1 MQGNIF
7 VEISILLGLCAG
19 ISMIIRYLRQPLI
32 IGYIITGLIVGPSLL
47 GLVKSPESIETLG
60 SFGVTLLLFIVG
72 LGLNPKVI
80 KEVGKVSLIT
90 GFCQVFFTSLIGFWI
105 AGLLGF
111 DKTSSIYIGASLA
124 FSSTIIILKLLTDKK
139 EQTKLFGKIAI
150 GFLLVQDVVA
160 TIALVV
166 ASASSQGDITF
177 QTILPLIAKG
187 FALFALV
194 FLISNFVLKHLTHF
208 LSRSRELLFLF
219 TLAWGFGIASLF
231 YKFGFSVEVGALLA
245 GVSLATMPYAQDV
258 GSRLRPLRDFFL
270 IVFFIALGTRLNLN
284 DVKAVLG
291 QAIILSLIVIICN
304 PLIVMTVMGI
314 LGYTK
319 KTSFKAG
326 IALTQ
331 VSEFSLILVLLGESN
346 KQISQETVSLI
357 MVTAILTMAISSYMI
372 IYSDKLYSLLE
383 PRLRLFER
391 KKTRPT
397 KDHKTS
403 VDAVIFGFKKG
414 GHEYINVF
422 RQLNKKFLLVDHD
435 PDVIDDA
442 EKHGI
447 PYIYGD
453 ATDLQLLEEIN
464 LEDVKFVVAVITDHA
479 TNVFLLQHLHQ
490 HNPKCIVICHADS
503 VAEAIELYGL
513 GASFVILPH
522 YIGNEKVSG
531 FIRHNGFKKSEFNKY
546 RTKHISYLQ
555 NHFEVKDTY

>member
-7 VEISILLGLCAG
+7 VEVSVLLGLCAG

-90 GFCQVFFTSLIGFWI
+90 GFCQVFFTSLMGFWI

-111 DKTSSIYIGASLA
+111 DKTSSVYIGASLA

-160 TIALVV
+160 TIALVI

-177 QTILPLIAKG
+177 QTILPLIVKG

-194 FLISNFVLKHLTHF
+194 FLVSNFILKHLTHF

-219 TLAWGFGIASLF
+219 TLAWGFGIASMF

-291 QAIILSLIVIICN
+291 QAIILSLIVMICN

-346 KQISQETVSLI
+346 KQISQEVVSLI

-464 LEDVKFVVAVITDHA
+464 LEDVKFVVAVITDHT

-503 VAEAIELYGL
+503 VAEAIELYSL

-531 FIRHNGFKKSEFNKY
+531 FIKHNGFKKSEFNKY
-546 RTKHISYLQ
+546 RTKHLNYLQ
-555 NHFEVKDTY
+555 NHFEVNDTY

>member
-1 MQGNIF
+1 
-7 VEISILLGLCAG
+7 
-19 ISMIIRYLRQPLI
+19 
-32 IGYIITGLIVGPSLL
+32 LIV
-47 GLVKSPESIETLG
+47 
-60 SFGVTLLLFIVG
+60 
-72 LGLNPKVI
+72 
-80 KEVGKVSLIT
+80 
-90 GFCQVFFTSLIGFWI
+90 
-105 AGLLGF
+105 
-111 DKTSSIYIGASLA
+111 
-124 FSSTIIILKLLTDKK
+124 
-139 EQTKLFGKIAI
+139 
-150 GFLLVQDVVA
+150 
-160 TIALVV
+160 
-166 ASASSQGDITF
+166 
-177 QTILPLIAKG
+177 KG

-194 FLISNFVLKHLTHF
+194 FLVSNFILKHLTHF

-219 TLAWGFGIASLF
+219 TLAWGFGIASMF

-291 QAIILSLIVIICN
+291 QAIILSLIVMICN

-346 KQISQETVSLI
+346 KQISQEVVSLI

-464 LEDVKFVVAVITDHA
+464 LEDVKFVVAVITDHT

-513 GASFVILPH
+513 
-522 YIGNEKVSG
+522 
-531 FIRHNGFKKSEFNKY
+531 
-546 RTKHISYLQ
+546 
-555 NHFEVKDTY
+555 

>member
-7 VEISILLGLCAG
+7 VEVSVLLGLCAG

-90 GFCQVFFTSLIGFWI
+90 GFCQVFFTSLMGFWV

-111 DKTSSIYIGASLA
+111 DKTSSVYIGASLA

-160 TIALVV
+160 TIALVI

-177 QTILPLIAKG
+177 QTILPLIVKG

-194 FLISNFVLKHLTHF
+194 FLVSNFILKHLTHF

-219 TLAWGFGIASLF
+219 TLAWGFGIASMF

-291 QAIILSLIVIICN
+291 QAIILSLIVMICN

-346 KQISQETVSLI
+346 KQISQEVVSLI

-464 LEDVKFVVAVITDHA
+464 LEDVKFVVAVITDHT

-531 FIRHNGFKKSEFNKY
+531 FIKHNGFKKSEFNKY
-546 RTKHISYLQ
+546 RTKHLNYLQ
-555 NHFEVKDTY
+555 NHFEVNDTY

>member
-7 VEISILLGLCAG
+7 VEVSVLLGLCAG

-90 GFCQVFFTSLIGFWI
+90 GFCQVFFTSLMGFWI

-111 DKTSSIYIGASLA
+111 DKTSSVYIGASLA

-160 TIALVV
+160 TIALVI

-177 QTILPLIAKG
+177 QTILPLIVKG

-194 FLISNFVLKHLTHF
+194 FLVSNFILKHLTHF

-219 TLAWGFGIASLF
+219 TLAWGFGIASMF

-291 QAIILSLIVIICN
+291 QAIILSLIVMICN

-346 KQISQETVSLI
+346 KQISQEVVSLI

-464 LEDVKFVVAVITDHA
+464 LEDVKFVVAVITDHT

-531 FIRHNGFKKSEFNKY
+531 FIKHNGFKKSEFNKY
-546 RTKHISYLQ
+546 RTKHLNYLQ
-555 NHFEVKDTY
+555 NHFEVNDTY

>member
-7 VEISILLGLCAG
+7 IEISILLGLCAG
-19 ISMIIRYLRQPLI
+19 ISIIIRYLRQPLI
-32 IGYIITGLIVGPSLL
+32 IGYIITGLVVGPSLL
-47 GLVKSPESIETLG
+47 GLVKSPESIEVLG

-90 GFCQVFFTSLIGFWI
+90 GFCQVTFTSLVGFWV

-111 DKTSSIYIGASLA
+111 DKTTSVYVGVSLA

-139 EQTKLFGKIAI
+139 EQNKLFGKIAI
-150 GFLLVQDVVA
+150 GFLLVQDVLA
-160 TIALVV
+160 TIALVI
-166 ASASSQGDITF
+166 ASASSQGKVTF
-177 QTILPLIAKG
+177 HTLLPLIGKG
-187 FALFALV
+187 FILFALV
-194 FLISNFVLKHLTHF
+194 FLISHYVLRHLTHF
-208 LSRSRELLFLF
+208 LSKSRELLFLV
-219 TLAWGFGIASLF
+219 TLAWGFGVASLF

-245 GVSLATMPYAQDV
+245 GVSLATMPYAQDIS
-258 GSRLRPLRDFFL
+258 SRLRPLRDFFL
-270 IVFFIALGTRLNLN
+270 IVFFIALGTRLNIG
-284 DVKAVLG
+284 DVKEVFWKAV
-291 QAIILSLIVIICN
+291 IFTLIVLICN
-304 PLIVMTVMGI
+304 PFVIMTIMGI

-331 VSEFSLILVLLGESN
+331 VSEFSLILVLLGANN

-372 IYSDKLYSLLE
+372 IYSDKLFSLLE

-391 KKTRPT
+391 KKTKPT
-397 KDHKTS
+397 RDHKTT

-414 GHEYINVF
+414 GHEYIKVF
-422 RQLNKKFLLVDHD
+422 KQLGKKYLLVDHD
-435 PDVIDDA
+435 PEVIDDA

-464 LEDVKFVVAVITDHA
+464 LEDVKFVVTVITDHA
-479 TNVFLLQHLHQ
+479 TNIFILQHLHLY
-490 HNPKCIVICHADS
+490 NPKCIVICHAES
-503 VAEAIELYGL
+503 VSDAIELYGL

-531 FIRHNGFKKSEFNKY
+531 FIKHNGFKKSEFNKY
-546 RTKHISYLQ
+546 RAKHLSYLQ
-555 NHFEVKDTY
+555 NHFEVKDNY

>member
-7 VEISILLGLCAG
+7 FEVSVLLGLCAV

-47 GLVKSPESIETLG
+47 GLVKSPESIEVLG

-72 LGLNPKVI
+72 LGLNPRVI
-80 KEVGKVSLIT
+80 KEVGRVSLIT
-90 GFCQVFFTSLIGFWI
+90 GLCQVTFTSLVGYWV
-105 AGLLGF
+105 AGLLGL
-111 DKTSSIYIGASLA
+111 DKTASIYVGASLA
-124 FSSTIIILKLLTDKK
+124 FSSTIIILKLLTDNK
-139 EQTKLFGKIAI
+139 EQNKLSGKVTI
-150 GFLLVQDVVA
+150 GFLLVQDIVA
-160 TIALVV
+160 TFALVI
-166 ASASSQGDITF
+166 ASASGQGNLSY
-177 QTILPLIAKG
+177 QTLLPLIAKG
-187 FALFALV
+187 AVLFAL
-194 FLISNFVLKHLTHF
+194 IFVVSTYILKRLTHF
-208 LSRSRELLFLF
+208 LSKSRELLFLF
-219 TLAWGFGIASLF
+219 ALAWGFGIASLF
-231 YKFGFSVEVGALLA
+231 YRFGFSAEVGALLA
-245 GVSLATMPYAQDV
+245 GVSLATMPYAQDI

-270 IVFFIALGTRLNLN
+270 IVFFIALGTQLNLG
-284 DVKAVLG
+284 DIQAVIG
-291 QAIILSLIVIICN
+291 QSLLLSLVVVFCN
-304 PLIVMTVMGI
+304 PVVVMTIMGI

-331 VSEFSLILVLLGESN
+331 VSEFSLILILLGATN
-346 KQISQETVSLI
+346 NQIDQETVSLI
-357 MVTAILTMAISSYMI
+357 MVTAILTMALSSYMI
-372 IYSDKLYSLLE
+372 IYSDSLYSLLE

-391 KKTRPT
+391 KKTKPIR
-397 KDHKTS
+397 DHKTT

-422 RQLNKKFLLVDHD
+422 RQLEKKFLLVDHD

-479 TNVFLLQHLHQ
+479 TNIFLLQHLHQ
-490 HNPKCIVICHADS
+490 HNPKCIIICHADS
-503 VAEAIELYGL
+503 VSEAIELYGL

-531 FIRHNGFKKSEFNKY
+531 FIKHNGFKKSEFNKY
-546 RTKHISYLQ
+546 RAKHLSYLQ
-555 NHFEVKDTY
+555 NHFEVKDTD